1 MTEAAPTMHCLTF
14 PDGHVRVSIEKALS
28 GDALLP
34 LPNGSGEHSYVK
46 DAVGS
51 FVAWPKEFVI
61 LENVVVSVLTI
72 FYILIVFL
80 RTIII
85 TILILL
91 NDMITYMLGRAC
103 SIEKW

>member
-1 MTEAAPTMHCLTF
+1 MALGSKDNVVAEGSVYPMTEATPTMHCVTF
-14 PDGHVRVSIEKALS
+14 PDACVRVSIEKALS
-28 GDALLP
+28 GGALLP

-72 FYILIVFL
+72 FYICIVFSS
-80 RTIII
+80 R
-85 TILILL
+85 
-91 NDMITYMLGRAC
+91 G
-103 SIEKW
+103 